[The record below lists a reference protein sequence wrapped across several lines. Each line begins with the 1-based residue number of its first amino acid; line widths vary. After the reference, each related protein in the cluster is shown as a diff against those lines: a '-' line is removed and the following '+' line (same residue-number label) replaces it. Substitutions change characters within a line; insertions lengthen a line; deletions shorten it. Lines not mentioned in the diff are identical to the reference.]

1 MATNTPVAKKPSG
14 KLTEILVR
22 NHVIDQEILG
32 MAEEQAKAENI
43 RVERYLVSKKL
54 VSGGDMTLALA
65 QYLSMPPMRLVNF
78 KPNEVLVEAFPK
90 EALTKYQ
97 AVPLARVGKT
107 MTIALADP
115 FDIFALDELKMVS
128 GLDLVPVVAAE
139 AEVQELL
146 AKLFTVDSNALDM
159 DEIMKASDSDVE
171 ALERDEEEKQ
181 SLEDMMKE
189 ADDAPV
195 VKLVNMIII
204 EALRSKACDIHIE
217 PQENYVRLRYRVDG
231 VLLERPHMQKS
242 MQNAIISRIKIM
254 SDLDIG
260 EQRIPQDGRC
270 RITAMGKKVDL
281 RVSIL
286 PTIFGGKVVMR
297 VLDKSALFPNL
308 GALGLDEISYKAMSY
323 AIQQPH
329 GIVLVT
335 GPTGSGKT
343 TTLYSCLQDLNTPNI
358 NITTCEDPVE
368 YQLQGINQ
376 VRIVTDVGMTFSAA
390 LRAILRQD
398 PDVLLVG
405 EIRDAETC
413 EIAIKAALT
422 GHLVLSTLHTND
434 AAGAVVRLVDMGIE
448 PFLVASSVILAQA
461 QRLFRKLC
469 PVCKKECAPDREML
483 KEYGIDPTILDGAK
497 IYTHQGC
504 PKCNNMGYSG
514 RGSIM
519 EVLSVNDPI
528 RGAIIQGGTAM
539 EIRELAIKS
548 GMVSLLMAGLNRVRM
563 GDTSLEV
570 AIQTTGGG
578 D

>member
-1 MATNTPVAKKPSG
+1 MANEDKKGRKPAG
-14 KLTEILVR
+14 KLSDILVQNKMVDAEILA
-22 NHVIDQEILG
+22 
-32 MAEEQAKAENI
+32 MAEDQAKAENI
-43 RVERYLVSKKL
+43 RVERYLVGKKL
-54 VSGGDMTLALA
+54 VSSSDMTLALS
-65 QYLSMPPMRLVNF
+65 QYLSMPPMRLTNF
-78 KPNEVLVEAFPK
+78 KPNEVLVDVFPK

-97 AVPLARVGKT
+97 AVPIAKIGKS
-107 MTIALADP
+107 MTIALSDP
-115 FDIFALDELKMVS
+115 FDIFALDELRMLS
-128 GLDLVPVVAAE
+128 GLELVPVVAAE
-139 AEVQELL
+139 AEVQEVLS
-146 AKLFTVDSNALDM
+146 KLFSVDTNALDM
-159 DEIMKASDSDVE
+159 DAIMKADGDVE

-181 SLEDMMKE
+181 SLEDMMKD

-204 EALRSKACDIHIE
+204 EALRCRGSDIHIE

-231 VLLERPHMQKS
+231 VLIERPHLQKS
-242 MQNAIISRIKIM
+242 MQNAMISRLKIM
-254 SDLDIG
+254 ADLDIG

-270 RITAMGKKVDL
+270 RITAIGKKVDL

-308 GALGLDEISYKAMSY
+308 GALGLDDISYKAMSY
-323 AIQQPH
+323 AIAQPH

-343 TTLYSCLQDLNTPNI
+343 TTLYSCLQDLNTPDVNI
-358 NITTCEDPVE
+358 VTCEDPVE

-376 VRIVTDVGMTFSAA
+376 VRIVTDVGMTFAAA

-469 PVCKKECAPDREML
+469 PVCKKEGTVDKTML
-483 KEYGIDPTILDGAK
+483 KEYGLDPDYFDGYK
-497 IYTHQGC
+497 VFTHQGC
-504 PKCNNMGYSG
+504 PKCNNLGYSG

-528 RGAIIQGGTAM
+528 RVAILQGMPAM
-539 EIRELAIKS
+539 EIRDLAIKS
-548 GMVSLLMAGLNRVRM
+548 GMVSLIQAGLNRVRS
-563 GDTSLEV
+563 GDTSLDV
-570 AIQTTGGG
+570 AIRTTGGG
-578 D
+578 E